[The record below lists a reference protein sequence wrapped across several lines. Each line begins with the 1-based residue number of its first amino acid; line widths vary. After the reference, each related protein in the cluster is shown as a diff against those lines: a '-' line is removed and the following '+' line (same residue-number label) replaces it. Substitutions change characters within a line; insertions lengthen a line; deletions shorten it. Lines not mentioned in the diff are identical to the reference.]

1 GEDGTVRIYSE
12 DSDAAKAVKAQIEAL
27 TQTAELGKE
36 YDGVVAK
43 TTEFG
48 AFITLFPGT
57 DGLLHISQI
66 AEERVERV
74 EDYLKEGDRIRVT
87 ATTIDDRGKIDLVRP
102 ELEGKVTPRS
112 PRRGGGGSG
121 GGSRGGGRFDRD
133 SRGGRDRGPRG
144 GGDRPP
150 RAR

>member
-1 GEDGTVRIYSE
+1 
-12 DSDAAKAVKAQIEAL
+12 
-27 TQTAELGKE
+27 
-36 YDGVVAK
+36 
-43 TTEFG
+43 
-48 AFITLFPGT
+48 
-57 DGLLHISQI
+57 
-66 AEERVERV
+66 
-74 EDYLKEGDRIRVT
+74 EDYLKEGDRIRVKVN
-87 ATTIDDRGKIDLVRP
+87 TIDDRGKIDLVRP

-150 RAR
+150 RDRRGTYGAGGHHPPAGPGPGSARDVSCLGRTPPLSCEPPEGSRVTLPAGYRTTTRPAAMRAGA